1 MWGGGRSWCIN
12 WFKASRVKK
21 PDIWASLEFHLIST
35 SAHRLQYMCV
45 RTIPDPH
52 RCTCMFWS
60 LKLVQMLGYYLHWL
74 CAISLY
80 VCVRHY
86 LVVYS
91 SVAVR
96 KWEGRSIRVCVEEP
110 EVDGDEWL
118 LFCSLPPTH
127 CVMMSLSWDNH
138 PGLAQLIV
146 AFSIP
151 RKTTAFWLITH
162 QHYTGAAP
170 DGLYKETGPDG
181 SAAQL
186 LASIGSIGA
195 SVAVL
200 RHRYLHKNIPASSKI
215 PCHKSHFIG
224 LDIYVCSGSCVL

>member
-1 MWGGGRSWCIN
+1 MWGGGRNRCIN

-21 PDIWASLEFHLIST
+21 ADIWASLEFHLIST
-35 SAHRLQYMCV
+35 SAHRLQFKFRSPSLHTYV
-45 RTIPDPH
+45 LRTA
-52 RCTCMFWS
+52 
-60 LKLVQMLGYYLHWL
+60 LKVEQMLGYYLHQH

-80 VCVRHY
+80 VCIKHY

-96 KWEGRSIRVCVEEP
+96 KWEGRSIRVCVAEP

-146 AFSIP
+146 ALCIP

-170 DGLYKETGPDG
+170 DGLYTEVRPDG

-186 LASIGSIGA
+186 LASIGGVGA
-195 SVAVL
+195 RVAAL
-200 RHRYLHKNIPASSKI
+200 RCRCLHKNTSA
-215 PCHKSHFIG
+215 
-224 LDIYVCSGSCVL
+224 